1 VERSLPGKETV
12 MIRFVQTHIEHVTG
26 QAAVSGIAV
35 DESALAHSIPGVNG
49 PALLT
54 FGGKV
59 HSKIFAQIGV

>member
-1 VERSLPGKETV
+1 

-26 QAAVSGIAV
+26 QAVVSGTPV
-35 DESALAHSIPGVNG
+35 YESALAHSIPGVNG
-49 PALLT
+49 PALLA